1 MEHQKLNE
9 ERFNVVKLLQDAHNA
24 GLTVEADGDS
34 LRIRG
39 PESAEEIVGI
49 ISENK
54 EAVLK
59 VLQEI
64 PDISPQVEELKER
77 LRKGIEWF
85 SSADPHLWDA
95 KDNPI
100 NTNSKL
106 ETMMNNHLAKW
117 GELERLLRNLY
128 DYEGCIYSGVDI
140 DNISGSCPDDSP
152 VKCSGCE

>member
-1 MEHQKLNE
+1 MEHKKLNE
-9 ERFNVVKLLQDAHNA
+9 EQFNIIKLLKDAHQA

-39 PESAEEIVGI
+39 PESAEEIVGV

-85 SSADPHLWDA
+85 SSADPHLWD
-95 KDNPI
+95 KNNNPI
-100 NTNSKL
+100 NTNTKL
-106 ETMMNNHLAKW
+106 ETMLNSNVAKW

-128 DYEGCIYSGVDI
+128 DYEGCIYSGVDM
-140 DNISGSCPDDSP
+140 DDLAGSCPDDSP